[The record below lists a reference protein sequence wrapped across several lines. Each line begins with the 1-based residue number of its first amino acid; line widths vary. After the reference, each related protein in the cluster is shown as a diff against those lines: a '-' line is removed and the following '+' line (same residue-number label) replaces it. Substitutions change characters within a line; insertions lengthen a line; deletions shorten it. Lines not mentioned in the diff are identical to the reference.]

1 MPFPGMLDK
10 EINYMSHRHRSGTAW
25 FRLWLLA
32 GGAALCACT
41 EDAPPPAPPPEIG
54 VVQVVQR
61 DTDIMQDFVG
71 QTRGSVDIPIRAR
84 VEGFLES
91 RNFIEGRSVEEGQ
104 LLYTI
109 DPQPFL
115 AKVLEAEGRLAEART
130 MLAKSKADLARIKP
144 LAEMKAVSQQDL
156 DASVAQRDAA
166 LGSVQ
171 AAEAQLQLA
180 NIELGYAKI
189 YSPINGLIGISEA
202 EVGEFVGAPPN
213 PVVLNYVSLTDPIRV
228 RFSINERDYLRL
240 SRALAKLR
248 AAGKKPLDGES
259 SEYNVELILADGSTH
274 NHHGRIVASDAAINP
289 QTGTFT
295 LEADF
300 PNPDE
305 ILIAGQF
312 ARARIAIDSRPGAL
326 LIPQRALSE
335 LQGVFRVFVVADD
348 GSVKMRAVETGPQ
361 IGRMVLVNS
370 GLEAGEHVAI
380 EGLLSLKDGATVQP
394 RLVEFDN
401 PAAAN
406 NDGQD

>member
-348 GSVKMRAVETGPQ
+348 GSVKMRAVETGP
-361 IGRMVLVNS
+361 
-370 GLEAGEHVAI
+370 
-380 EGLLSLKDGATVQP
+380 
-394 RLVEFDN
+394 
-401 PAAAN
+401 
-406 NDGQD
+406 